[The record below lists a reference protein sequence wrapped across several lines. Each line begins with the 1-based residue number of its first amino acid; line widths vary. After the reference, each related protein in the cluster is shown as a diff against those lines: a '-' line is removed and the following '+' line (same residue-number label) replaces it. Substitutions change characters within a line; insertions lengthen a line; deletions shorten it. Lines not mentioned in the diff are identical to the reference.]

1 VFDNLTDRLQGV
13 FKKLSG
19 QARISDAVLKEA
31 LREVRMALLEADVH
45 VGVVKDLVSAVRE
58 KAAGEEVLK
67 SLTPGQQVIKI
78 VREELER
85 LLGQGEAGELKF
97 SGQPPS
103 VILMVGLQGSGKTTT
118 TAKLGAWLKKN
129 GRYPYLVPADIYR
142 PAAIEQLVK
151 VGSQAGLRVYEHDG
165 SDPPLAIAKAGL
177 LEARRSGFDTVL
189 IDTAGRLH
197 IDEALMDELRELKRD
212 LAPQEILFVADAM
225 TGQDAVRS
233 ADEFHKALE
242 ITGAVL
248 TKLDGDARGGA
259 ALSVRHVT
267 GVPIKFVG
275 VGEKIADLEQ
285 FHPDRMVSRILGMG
299 DVLTLIE
306 KAEESVDE
314 KQAEELEK
322 KLRKNQFTL
331 ADFRDQLK
339 MLKKMGPLSSVVSML
354 PGMSHVKEKDLDP
367 KASVRVVAIVD
378 SMTRRE
384 RQHPQ
389 ILNASRKRRI
399 ARGSGRT
406 VPEINRLLKQFA
418 QMKRMMKS
426 MSSMSKKG
434 RKGGLPFRFP
444 GR

>member
-1 VFDNLTDRLQGV
+1 MFDNLTEKLQGV

-19 QARISDAVLKEA
+19 QGRISDAVLKDS

-45 VGVVKDLVSAVRE
+45 VGVVQELITAVRE
-58 KAAGEEVLK
+58 KATGEAVLK
-67 SLTPGQQVIKI
+67 SLAPGQQVIRI

-85 LLGQGEAGELKF
+85 LLGQGESGELNLAGK
-97 SGQPPS
+97 PPAI
-103 VILMVGLQGSGKTTT
+103 ILMVGLQGSGKTTT

-129 GRYPYLVPADIYR
+129 GRYPYLVPVDVHR

-151 VGSQAGLRVYEHDG
+151 IGTRAGLRVYEHDG
-165 SDPPLAIAKAGL
+165 SEQPLTIARAGL

-197 IDEALMDELRELKRD
+197 IDDELMDELRELKAGLD
-212 LAPQEILFVADAM
+212 PQEILLVADSM

-233 ADEFHKALE
+233 AGEFHGAIG
-242 ITGAVL
+242 ITGVVL

-259 ALSVRHVT
+259 ALSVRHVS

-275 VGEKIADLEQ
+275 LGENIADLEK
-285 FHPDRMVSRILGMG
+285 FHPDRMVGRILGMG

-306 KAEESVDE
+306 KAEELVDE
-314 KQAEELEK
+314 KQAAELEK
-322 KLRKNQFTL
+322 KLRKNEFTL
-331 ADFRDQLK
+331 QDFRDQLK
-339 MLKKMGPLSSVVSML
+339 MLKKMGPLSNVVSML
-354 PGMSHVKEKDLDP
+354 PGMSHVKESDLDP
-367 KASVRVVAIVD
+367 KATVRVVAIVD
-378 SMTRRE
+378 SMTPRE
-384 RQHPQ
+384 RRHPQ

-406 VPEINRLLKQFA
+406 TPEINRLLKQFA

-426 MSSMSKKG
+426 VQSMAKKG
-434 RKGGLPFRFP
+434 RTGGLPFRFP

>member
-1 VFDNLTDRLQGV
+1 VFDNLTERLQGV
-13 FKKLSG
+13 FKKLTG
-19 QARISDAVLKEA
+19 QGRISDAVLKDT

-45 VGVVKDLVSAVRE
+45 IGVVKELINAVRE
-58 KAAGEEVLK
+58 KAVGEAVLK
-67 SLTPGQQVIKI
+67 SLAPGQQVIKI
-78 VREELER
+78 VREELEA
-85 LLGQGEAGELKF
+85 LLGQGSAGELEF
-97 SGQPPS
+97 SGKTPA

-129 GRYPYLVPADIYR
+129 GRYPYLVPVDVSR

-151 VGSQAGLRVYEHDG
+151 IGTRAGLRVHEHDG
-165 SDPPLAIAKAGL
+165 SEKPLEIARAGL
-177 LEARRSGFDTVL
+177 LAARRSGFDTVL
-189 IDTAGRLH
+189 MDTAGRLH
-197 IDEALMDELRELKRD
+197 IDDELMDELRNLKAGLD
-212 LAPQEILFVADAM
+212 PQEILFVADAM

-233 ADEFHKALE
+233 AGEFHQALE

-275 VGEKIADLEQ
+275 LGENITDLER

-306 KAEESVDE
+306 KAEEAVDE
-314 KQAEELEK
+314 KDARELEK
-322 KLRKNQFTL
+322 KIRKNEFTL
-331 ADFRDQLK
+331 QDFRDQLR
-339 MLKKMGPLSSVVSML
+339 MLKKMGPLSNVVSML
-354 PGMSHVKEKDLDP
+354 PGMSHVKESDLDP

-378 SMTRRE
+378 SMTPRE
-384 RQHPQ
+384 RRHPQ

-399 ARGSGRT
+399 AKGSGRT
-406 VPEINRLLKQFA
+406 TPEINRLLKQFA

-426 MSSMSKKG
+426 MQSGGKKGKKG
-434 RKGGLPFRFP
+434 RLPFPFP